1 MFKSVNVLLMAV
13 LASAV
18 AFTGIANAD
27 GIVTL
32 GKVQVTATTSDHVVV
47 YIPADYLEAARFK
60 RAAASISDTDYVTD
74 LSRVQVCQV
83 LKQHPPQNCTMSN
96 YPASPGIRSAAGAA
110 WAGNGCGASP
120 MSTAFASVILQRIS
134 AGLYSGDL
142 NKPVKRNPA
151 IDFTAICNNHDRG
164 YTSIATKATTDTI
177 FANQLSALCNASPGD
192 VGTCLAFK
200 NAYVLAV
207 KTLGG
212 SAYDQDQKQLACS
225 AWGDSMKKS
234 GCV

>member
-1 MFKSVNVLLMAV
+1 MFKRISVSLLKVMV
-13 LASAV
+13 SAV
-18 AFTGIANAD
+18 FFVGIANAD

-32 GKVQVTATTSDHVVV
+32 EKVQVTATTSDHVVV

-60 RAAASISDTDYVTD
+60 RAAASISDTDYVTE
-74 LSRVQVCQV
+74 LSRLQVCQV

-96 YPASPGIRSAAGAA
+96 YPASPGIRSAAGAT

-120 MSTAFASVILQRIS
+120 MSTAFASAVLQRIS
-134 AGLYSGDL
+134 AGMYSGDL
-142 NKPVKRNPA
+142 NKPVKYNPS

-164 YTSIATKATTDTI
+164 YTSTAPKATIDAI
-177 FANQLSALCNASPGD
+177 FANQLSSLCNASPSG
-192 VGTCLAFK
+192 VGACLAFK
-200 NAYVLAV
+200 DTYVWAV

-212 SAYDQDQKQLACS
+212 SAYDDDQKQLACS

-234 GCV
+234 GCA